1 MKKPILFFFIFIG
14 TFALAQSP
22 KGQKIKYVTI
32 DQKVCSNQKDFQLV
46 LKSIVTDSRCPEGV
60 TCIWAGEVTAIVS
73 VYKDSKLI
81 EDATLL
87 FAMKN
92 EKENKE
98 WFAKYL
104 PRKQKNIKTMQVL
117 PFPKEGKKIDSKE
130 YCLKIGYYKQD

>member
-1 MKKPILFFFIFIG
+1 MKKSILFFFILIG

-22 KGQKIKYVTI
+22 KDQKIKYVTI
-32 DQKVCSNQKDFQLV
+32 DQKVCFNLKGFQLV
-46 LKSIVTDSRCPEGV
+46 LKSIVADSRCPEGV

-98 WFAKYL
+98 WFARYL
-104 PRKQKNIKTMQVL
+104 PAKQKKIKTMQVL
-117 PFPKEGKKIDSKE
+117 PYPKEGKKIDSND